1 MEYKLVLDQVVV
13 DEYNKY
19 YFKRNTRLR
28 KKYIDRPMHPSINTW
43 MILPRNQMNILKQK
57 WKEFGIWWI
66 KRCHLDNLMLDKF
79 EMTFITYMPTRR
91 RIDPDNTVPKFL
103 LDAFT
108 EAGFIK
114 DDDGQH
120 LCSLTLRTG
129 YDKDNPRTEII
140 IKTVDDK

>member
-1 MEYKLVLDQVVV
+1 MEYKLILTQQIV

-19 YFKRNTRLR
+19 YFKKNPRLR

-43 MILPRNQMNILKQK
+43 MILPRIQMNILKQK
-57 WKEFGIWWI
+57 WKEFGVWWI
-66 KRCHLDNLMLDKF
+66 NKENLNGLMLEKF
-79 EMTFITYMPTRR
+79 EMIFTTYMPSRR

-103 LDAFT
+103 LDSFT

-120 LCSLTLRTG
+120 LLSLTLKTG
-129 YDKDNPRTEII
+129 YDKENPRTEIV
-140 IKTVDDK
+140 IKTMD